1 MAQDLTD
8 TQWAYIEPLLPE
20 LPRRVDGRGCPWQD
34 SREVLN
40 GILWI
45 LRTGAQWSEMPDR
58 YPPYQT
64 YRRPSPI
71 STMAQSRC
79 HGPTAGGVGTGFGT
93 ARQNQPERMFH

>member
-8 TQWAYIEPLLPE
+8 AQWAFIEPLLPE
-20 LPRRVDGRGCPWQD
+20 LPRRPDGRGCPWRD

-45 LRTGAQWSEMPDR
+45 LRTGAQWSEMLGR

-64 YRRPSPI
+64 CHRRFQQWSRAGVMARSSSPRRVWVRF
-71 STMAQSRC
+71 SPCSD
-79 HGPTAGGVGTGFGT
+79 
-93 ARQNQPERMFH
+93 